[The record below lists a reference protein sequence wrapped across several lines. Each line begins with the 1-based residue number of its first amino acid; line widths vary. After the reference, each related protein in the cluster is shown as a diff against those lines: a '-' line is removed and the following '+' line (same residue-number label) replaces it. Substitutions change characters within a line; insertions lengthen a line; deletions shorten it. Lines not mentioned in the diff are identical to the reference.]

1 MSQAVPEFKPNLEK
15 LKKLQ
20 QQASSVVIGGK
31 VNLFLNFSKNKWQ
44 IAMS

>member
-1 MSQAVPEFKPNLEK
+1 MVDTASQQNEFKPNLEK

-31 VNLFLNFSKNKWQ
+31 VYRCHK
-44 IAMS
+44 